1 MRSSFVWIIPVM
13 RLQLAWQGELPEL
26 AYHEN
31 YECYFESEISS
42 IDKIVKA
49 VYSSL
54 THILKFYFCRAN
66 NKKDILCPQ

>member
-26 AYHEN
+26 ALIISQSQPP
-31 YECYFESEISS
+31 SEIDS
-42 IDKIVKA
+42 IDTIVKA

-54 THILKFYFCRAN
+54 TLFGPAYFGVSGIIR
-66 NKKDILCPQ
+66 

>member
-26 AYHEN
+26 ALIISQSQLP
-31 YECYFESEISS
+31 SEIDS
-42 IDKIVKA
+42 IDTIVKA